1 MNLRCSSVIV
11 LSLLAVAGGAAA
23 QVIPDR
29 IEVLTDDH
37 GYFPCMDCHGDQESI
52 ATPRILEEEH
62 AEPLEWEDDEG
73 NVHVVSFGDRV
84 AIADLLGT
92 SGRTD
97 LIGET
102 LVRIGERLQIASYME
117 DNGLAP
123 EDSVWTMV
131 HGGGN
136 LWCLDCHDDED
147 RDKLV
152 RLNGDLLT
160 FNESYLLCGECH
172 GPKLRDWD
180 RGIHGSTTGYWDLSG
195 ANGEKSVRK
204 LCVECH
210 LPHNPSFQAMHPMP
224 GPVSRVDGPGGQ
236 KRSGHETGHESDH
249 GSDQREDTH

>member
-1 MNLRCSSVIV
+1 MIFKTSFLTLLC
-11 LSLLAVAGGAAA
+11 LLAVAGTAAA
-23 QVIPDR
+23 QVISDR

-37 GYFPCMDCHGDQESI
+37 GFFPCMDCHGDQESVP
-52 ATPRILEEEH
+52 TPRILEEEH
-62 AEPLEWEDDEG
+62 AEPMEWEDADG
-73 NVHVVSFGDRV
+73 GVHLVSFGDRV

-97 LIGET
+97 LIGKT
-102 LVRIGERLQIASYME
+102 LVRIGANVQIETYME
-117 DNGLAP
+117 FNGLTP

-160 FNESYLLCGECH
+160 FNESHLLCGECH
-172 GPKLRDWD
+172 GPALRDWD
-180 RGIHGSTTGYWDLSG
+180 RGIHGSTTGYWDMSRDD
-195 ANGEKSVRK
+195 GETTMRM

-210 LPHNPSFQAMHPMP
+210 LPHNPSFKPMTP
-224 GPVSRVDGPGGQ
+224 LAGPVVRIPGR
-236 KRSGHETGHESDH
+236 KVEH
-249 GSDQREDTH
+249 GDEEGSH

>member
-1 MNLRCSSVIV
+1 MRVTIL
-11 LSLLAVAGGAAA
+11 LFGALFLPFLAVPVTA
-23 QVIPDR
+23 QVLADR

-52 ATPRILEEEH
+52 TTPRILEEEH
-62 AEPLEWEDDEG
+62 AEPLEWEDAEG
-73 NVHVVSFGDRV
+73 NIHLVSFGDKV
-84 AIADLLGT
+84 AIADLLGA
-92 SGRTD
+92 SDRTD

-102 LVRIGERLQIASYME
+102 LVRIGARLEIETYM
-117 DNGLAP
+117 DNAGLSV

-136 LWCLDCHDDED
+136 LWCLDCHDNDD

-160 FNESYLLCGECH
+160 FNESHLLCGECH

-180 RGIHGSTTGYWDLSG
+180 RGIHGSTTGYWDMSQDD
-195 ANGEKSVRK
+195 GEATVRK

-210 LPHNPSFQAMHPMP
+210 LPHNPSYASMMPMK
-224 GPVSRVDGPGGQ
+224 GPVTRVDGPGA
-236 KRSGHETGHESDH
+236 KHSVEHEESGDE
-249 GSDQREDTH
+249 EDSH

>member
-1 MNLRCSSVIV
+1 MRVTIL
-11 LSLLAVAGGAAA
+11 LFGALFLPLLAVPVTA
-23 QVIPDR
+23 QVLADR

-52 ATPRILEEEH
+52 PTPRILEEEH
-62 AEPLEWEDDEG
+62 AEPLEWEDAEG
-73 NVHVVSFGDRV
+73 GVLLVSFGDRV
-84 AIADLLGT
+84 AIADLLGA

-102 LVRIGERLQIASYME
+102 LVRIGSRLEIESYME
-117 DNGLAP
+117 NNGLAP

-136 LWCLDCHDDED
+136 LWCLDCHDDEN

-160 FNESYLLCGECH
+160 FNESHLLCGECH

-180 RGIHGSTTGYWDLSG
+180 RGIHGSTTGYWDMSRDD
-195 ANGEKSVRK
+195 GETTVRK

-210 LPHNPSFQAMHPMP
+210 LPHNPSYAGMMPMA
-224 GPVSRVDGPGGQ
+224 GPVTRVDGPGAK
-236 KRSGHETGHESDH
+236 KRSDHSSDH
-249 GSDQREDTH
+249 EEDSH